1 MSEESTVTLGGTV
14 RQKEFETLSRP
25 VGDDNHQRLR
35 FKSLNNID
43 MLRLRLK
50 TFTWLVFI
58 GLYCLVGMRAALA
71 QIDQGAITGTVTDS
85 TGNAIVGAAVTL
97 LDQETGLSFQRT
109 TNGDGS
115 YRFAPIKIGLYT
127 LTVTAKGFE
136 TQKQENIR
144 VDVSQTVGLNLA
156 LKPGSVTES
165 VTVTSSP
172 ELQTEDASTGQVFT
186 TAQLEDL
193 PLLNRNYLFLAQLT
207 TGVNPPNQGNS
218 QTSGTGGFSSNG
230 SRVSQ
235 NNFILDGVDNNS
247 NMQDFLNG
255 ATYAASP
262 PPDALSEFKVESSN
276 YSAELGRGTGAAV
289 NASIKSGTNSVHGS
303 LWEYFRSD
311 RLAALNYNF
320 AAPSPESSTS
330 YHQNIFGLTVGGPF
344 LKNKL
349 FFFADAQGTRI
360 DIYEPE
366 QTNLTVPTAAER
378 TGDFS
383 QMLDPA
389 LTNGNNAITLY
400 KVGGNVTPNVGGTE
414 AGKDPTR
421 YLACPSATP
430 VYATAIAGQNVVC
443 PGSVDA
449 VAQAVMNLF
458 PLPNQGV
465 AGQVVQNYTAPAT
478 ASRNNTA
485 QYDARVDYNF
495 SPKDQAFGR
504 FSYANNPSAYTA
516 PLGVLDGGGYG
527 SDGNDTNYTK
537 SGLFSETHFFSPS
550 LSNEFRVGYNLLQ
563 ASYLPAGAQENL
575 AAKYGLGGIPFGP
588 SLGGFPDL
596 DFNGGGSNFGIGI
609 PGYEPSDEK
618 QDVIE
623 FIDNVSKVW
632 RQHTLTMGVNIQHVR
647 FYGLQS
653 PNSTGYQGFSSTYT
667 SDPGDTSGA
676 ITGAGLAD
684 FALDLENYA
693 GLNSTLPVTDLRWY
707 DAAYIQ
713 DDWKV
718 RPNLTL
724 NLGLR
729 WEYTQPFVS
738 LNDEQANFDGNYLGM
753 NQGSGTFLIPQSQSS
768 YPIPSSIATDF
779 ANDNITVKY
788 TSNRSLMNPDY
799 HEFAP
804 RIGIAYQLRPELVL
818 RAGFGFFY
826 GGQEN
831 IGLGL
836 NLYNNPPFF
845 LSSYYQPTPNQCYN
859 TPATG
864 VVCPTNGQTL
874 ETGFGAAATSNT
886 ALGADAQLPTLY
898 QQDQNAASSY
908 TEAYNLSLQHE
919 FTPTISYTLGYQGN
933 VSRHLRVSYGANQYP
948 GVIPAE
954 GNSQL
959 YQPFYEFGNII
970 RVTNEG
976 IANYNSLQAK
986 IEKKYSNGLSFL
998 GGYTWSHSLDDAVQ
1012 PIQGTD
1018 GGQAGNPAFLGLKF
1032 EYGNSN
1038 TDVRSR
1044 FTFSPQ
1050 YDLPFGNGRRFLNHG
1065 SVVDGVFGGWKAA
1078 AIFQVQTGT
1087 PIAFPQRFRVADP
1100 FAAGG
1105 TPNPVTQPNQECATQ
1120 TKTLAHWFNPCAFSQ
1135 APTAYATEADYNAA
1149 VAAGGNAVLLS
1160 QAGTLPYGQPGRIT
1174 VGGPGFNR
1182 LDMSLF
1188 KSFKIPYRE
1197 SAFELRADGIN
1208 VMNTPSF
1215 GDPNNGI
1222 TGGSAGSI
1230 NSTRYSGT
1238 LPNARIIQVAGRL
1251 TF

>member
-1 MSEESTVTLGGTV
+1 MTLGGTV
-14 RQKEFETLSRP
+14 RQQQFETFPRP
-25 VGDDNHQRLR
+25 VRDDSHHRLR
-35 FKSLNNID
+35 FKFLINTD
-43 MLRLRLK
+43 VLRPRLK
-50 TFTWLVFI
+50 MFTWLVLI
-58 GLYCLVGMRAALA
+58 GLYCLVGLRGALA
-71 QIDQGAITGTVTDS
+71 QIDQGAITGTITDS
-85 TGNAIVGAAVTL
+85 TGNTVLGASVTL
-97 LDQETGLSFQRT
+97 VDQETGLSFQRIT
-109 TNGDGS
+109 HGDGS
-115 YRFAPIKIGLYT
+115 YRFAPIKIGLYS

-165 VTVTSSP
+165 VTVTSSA
-172 ELQTEDASTGQVFT
+172 ELQTEDASTGQVFST
-186 TAQLEDL
+186 SQLEDL

-218 QTSGTGGFSSNG
+218 QTAGTGGFSSNG

-262 PPDALSEFKVESSN
+262 PPDALTEFKVESSN

-289 NASIKSGTNSVHGS
+289 NASIKSGTNSIHGS

-383 QMLDPA
+383 QMLNPA

-421 YLACPSATP
+421 FLACPSATP
-430 VYATAIAGQNVVC
+430 VYATSIAGQNVIC

-465 AGQVVQNYTAPAT
+465 TGQVVQNYTAPAT

-504 FSYANNPSAYTA
+504 FSYANNPSAYTP
-516 PLGVLDGGGYG
+516 PLGLLDGGGYG

-537 SGLFSETHFFSPS
+537 SGLFSETHFFSPN

-779 ANDNITVKY
+779 ANDNITVEY

-898 QQDQNAASSY
+898 QQDQNAATSY
-908 TEAYNLSLQHE
+908 TEAYNLSVQQE
-919 FTPTISYTLGYQGN
+919 ITPTISFSLGYQGN

-959 YQPFYEFGNII
+959 YQPFYVFGNII
-970 RVTNEG
+970 RGTNEG

-1050 YDLPFGNGRRFLNHG
+1050 YDLPFGKGKHFLNHG
-1065 SVVDGVFGGWKAA
+1065 GVVDGVFGGWKAA

-1087 PIAFPQRFRVADP
+1087 PIAFPQRFRVGDP

-1105 TPNPVTQPNQECATQ
+1105 TPNQVTQPNQECATQ
-1120 TKTLAHWFNPCAFSQ
+1120 TKTLTHWFNPCAFAQ
-1135 APTAYATEADYNAA
+1135 APTAYATQADYNAA

-1160 QAGTLPYGQPGRIT
+1160 NAGTLPYGQPGRIT

>member
-1 MSEESTVTLGGTV
+1 V
-14 RQKEFETLSRP
+14 RQPRFKTFLQP
-25 VGDDNHQRLR
+25 VRDDNHQRLR
-35 FKSLNNID
+35 FNFLID
-43 MLRLRLK
+43 VDVIRVRLK
-50 TFTWLVFI
+50 MFTWLVFI
-58 GLYCLVGMRAALA
+58 GLYCLVGLRGALA
-71 QIDQGAITGTVTDS
+71 QIDQGAINGTITDS
-85 TGNAIVGAAVTL
+85 TGHVIPGASVTL
-97 LDQETGLSFQRT
+97 ADQETGLSFQRT
-109 TNGDGS
+109 TNSDGS
-115 YRFAPIKIGLYT
+115 YRFAPIKIGFYS
-127 LTVTAKGFE
+127 LTATAPGFE
-136 TQKQENIR
+136 TQKQEKIR
-144 VDVSQTVGLNLA
+144 VDVSQTVGLNLS
-156 LKPGSVTES
+156 LKPGTVTES
-165 VTVTSSP
+165 VTVTSSA
-172 ELQTEDASTGQVFT
+172 ELQTEDASTGQVFS
-186 TAQLEDL
+186 TAQLDDL

-255 ATYAASP
+255 ATYAAAP
-262 PPDALSEFKVESSN
+262 PPDALAEFKVESSN

-289 NASIKSGTNSVHGS
+289 NASIKSGTNTVHGS

-311 RLAALNYNF
+311 RMAALNYNF
-320 AAPSPESSTS
+320 AAPTPEPNTS
-330 YHQNIFGLTVGGPF
+330 YHQNIFGLTVGGPI

-366 QTNLTVPTAAER
+366 QTNLTVPTPAER
-378 TGDFS
+378 NGDFS
-383 QMLDPA
+383 QMLNPA
-389 LTNGNNAITLY
+389 LTNGNNVITLY
-400 KVGGNVTPNVGGTE
+400 KVGGNVTPDIGGTE

-421 YLACPSATP
+421 YLTCPSATP
-430 VYATAIAGQNVVC
+430 VYATSIVGQNVIC
-443 PGSVDA
+443 PGSVDS
-449 VAQAVMNLF
+449 VATTVMNLF

-465 AGQVVQNYTAPAT
+465 TGQVVQNYTAPAT

-495 SPKDQAFGR
+495 SPNDQAFGR
-504 FSYANNPSAYTA
+504 FSYANNPSAYTP

-550 LSNEFRVGYNLLQ
+550 LSNAFRVGYNLLQ
-563 ASYLPAGAQENL
+563 ASYLSAGAQEDL

-632 RQHTLTMGVNIQHVR
+632 RQHTLTIGVNIQHVR

-653 PNSTGYQGFSSTYT
+653 PNSTGYQGFKGTYT

-684 FALDLENYA
+684 FALNLENYA

-788 TSNRSLMNPDY
+788 TSNRSLMNPDR
-799 HEFAP
+799 HEVAP
-804 RIGIAYQLRPELVL
+804 RIGFAYQLRPTLVV
-818 RAGFGFFY
+818 RGGFGFFY

-859 TPATG
+859 TTATG

-874 ETGFGAAATSNT
+874 ETGFGAAATSNA
-886 ALGADAQLPTLY
+886 ALGAEAQLPTLY

-908 TEAYNLSLQHE
+908 TEAFNLSVQHE
-919 FTPTISYTLGYQGN
+919 LTPTISYSLGYQGN

-959 YQPFYEFGNII
+959 YQPFYDFGNII

-986 IEKKYSNGLSFL
+986 VEKRYSNGLSFL

-1018 GGQAGNPAFLGLKF
+1018 GGQAGNPAFLGLMF
-1032 EYGNSN
+1032 EYGSSN

-1050 YDLPFGNGRRFLNHG
+1050 YDLPFGQGKHFLNHG
-1065 SVVDGVFGGWKAA
+1065 GVVDEVLGGWKAA
-1078 AIFQVQTGT
+1078 AIFQVQTGA
-1087 PIAFPQRFRVADP
+1087 PIALPQRFRVGDP
-1100 FAAGG
+1100 FGAGG

-1120 TKTLAHWFNPCAFSQ
+1120 VKTLSHWFNPCAFAQ
-1135 APTAYATEADYNAA
+1135 APTAYATQADYNAA

-1215 GDPNNGI
+1215 GDPSTSI

-1230 NSTRYSGT
+1230 NSTRFSGI
-1238 LPNARIIQVAGRL
+1238 LPNARVIQVAGRL

>member
-1 MSEESTVTLGGTV
+1 V
-14 RQKEFETLSRP
+14 RQQHLETFPRP
-25 VGDDNHQRLR
+25 VRDDSHQRLR
-35 FKSLNNID
+35 FKSLINTGV
-43 MLRLRLK
+43 LRPRLK
-50 TFTWLVFI
+50 MFTRLVFI
-58 GLYCLVGMRAALA
+58 GLYCLVGLRGALA
-71 QIDQGAITGTVTDS
+71 QIDQGAITGTITDS
-85 TGNAIVGAAVTL
+85 SGNTVLGASVTL
-97 LDQETGLSFQRT
+97 VDQETALSFQRT
-109 TNGDGS
+109 THSDGS
-115 YRFAPIKIGLYT
+115 YRFAPIKIGLYS

-165 VTVTSSP
+165 VTVTSSA
-172 ELQTEDASTGQVFT
+172 ELQTEEASTGQVFST
-186 TAQLEDL
+186 SQLEDL

-218 QTSGTGGFSSNG
+218 QTAGTGGFSSNG

-262 PPDALSEFKVESSN
+262 PPDALTEFKVESSN

-289 NASIKSGTNSVHGS
+289 NASIKSGTNSIHGS

-383 QMLDPA
+383 QMLNPA

-414 AGKDPTR
+414 AAKDPTR
-421 YLACPSATP
+421 FLACPSATP
-430 VYATAIAGQNVVC
+430 VYATSIAGQNVIC

-465 AGQVVQNYTAPAT
+465 TGQVVQNYTAPAT
-478 ASRNNTA
+478 ASKNNTA

-495 SPKDQAFGR
+495 SSKDQAFGR
-504 FSYANNPSAYTA
+504 FSYANNPSAYTP

-537 SGLFSETHFFSPS
+537 SGLFSETHFFSPN
-550 LSNEFRVGYNLLQ
+550 LSNEFRVGYNLLH

-623 FIDNVSKVW
+623 FIDNLSKVW

-653 PNSTGYQGFSSTYT
+653 PNSTGYQGFKGTYT

-684 FALDLENYA
+684 FALNLENYA

-788 TSNRSLMNPDY
+788 TSNRSLMNADY

-804 RIGIAYQLRPELVL
+804 RIGFAYQPRARFVI

-908 TEAYNLSLQHE
+908 TEAYNLSVQQE
-919 FTPTISYTLGYQGN
+919 ITPTISFSLGYQGN

-959 YQPFYEFGNII
+959 YQPFYDFGNII

-1018 GGQAGNPAFLGLKF
+1018 GGQAGNPAFLGLMF

-1050 YDLPFGNGRRFLNHG
+1050 YDLPFGKGKQFLNHG
-1065 SVVDGVFGGWKAA
+1065 GVVDGVFGGWKAA

-1087 PIAFPQRFRVADP
+1087 PIAFPQRFRLGDP
-1100 FAAGG
+1100 FGAGG

-1135 APTAYATEADYNAA
+1135 APTAYATQADYNAA

-1230 NSTRYSGT
+1230 NSTRYSGI

>member
-1 MSEESTVTLGGTV
+1 M
-14 RQKEFETLSRP
+14 RQQQFETFPRSVRN
-25 VGDDNHQRLR
+25 DDHQRLR
-35 FKSLNNID
+35 VKFLINTE
-43 MLRLRLK
+43 MLRVRLK
-50 TFTWLVFI
+50 TFFWLVLI
-58 GLYCLVGMRAALA
+58 GLYSLVGLRGALA
-71 QIDQGAITGTVTDS
+71 QIDQGAITGTITDS
-85 TGNAIVGAAVTL
+85 QGRVIPRASVTL
-97 LDQETGLSFQRT
+97 VSQETGLSFQRT
-109 TNGDGS
+109 TDNDGS
-115 YRFAPIKIGLYT
+115 YRFAPIKIGVYSLS
-127 LTVTAKGFE
+127 VASPGFE

-144 VDVSQTVGLNLA
+144 VDVSQTVGLNLS
-156 LKPGSVTES
+156 LKPGNVTES
-165 VTVTSSP
+165 VTVTSST
-172 ELQTEDASTGQVFT
+172 ELQTEDASTGQVFS

-255 ATYAASP
+255 ATYAAAP
-262 PPDALSEFKVESSN
+262 PPDALAEFKVESSD

-289 NASIKSGTNSVHGS
+289 NASIKSGTNTIHGS

-311 RLAALNYNF
+311 RMAALNYNF
-320 AAPSPESSTS
+320 AAPTPEPSTA
-330 YHQNIFGLTVGGPF
+330 YHQNIFGLTVGGPI

-366 QTNLTVPTAAER
+366 QTNLTVPTPAER
-378 TGDFS
+378 NGDFS
-383 QMLDPA
+383 QMLNPA

-400 KVGGNVTPNVGGTE
+400 KVGGNVTPNIGGTE

-421 YLACPSATP
+421 YLTCPSATP
-430 VYATAIAGQNVVC
+430 VYPTSIAGQNVIC
-443 PGSVDA
+443 PGSVDS
-449 VAQAVMNLF
+449 VAETVMNLF

-465 AGQVVQNYTAPAT
+465 TGQVVQNYTAPAT

-495 SPKDQAFGR
+495 SPRDQAFGR
-504 FSYANNPSAYTA
+504 FSYANNPSAYTP

-537 SGLFSETHFFSPS
+537 SGLFSETHFFSPNF
-550 LSNEFRVGYNLLQ
+550 SNAIRVGYNLLE
-563 ASYLPAGAQENL
+563 ASYLSAGAQENL

-632 RQHTLTMGVNIQHVR
+632 RQHTLTIGVNIQHVR

-653 PNSTGYQGFSSTYT
+653 PNSTGYQGFKSTYT

-718 RPNLTL
+718 RPDLTL

-779 ANDNITVKY
+779 AKDNIAVKY
-788 TSNRSLMNPDY
+788 TSNRSLMNPNY
-799 HEFAP
+799 HELAP
-804 RIGIAYQLRPELVL
+804 RIGFAYQLRPTLVI
-818 RAGFGFFY
+818 RGGFGFFY

-859 TPATG
+859 TIATG

-874 ETGFGAAATSNT
+874 ETGFGAAATSNA
-886 ALGADAQLPTLY
+886 ALGANAQLPTLF

-908 TEAYNLSLQHE
+908 TEAYNLSVQHE
-919 FTPTISYTLGYQGN
+919 FTPTISYSLGYQGN

-959 YQPFYEFGNII
+959 YQPFYDFGNII

-986 IEKKYSNGLSFL
+986 IEKRYSNGLSFL

-1018 GGQAGNPAFLGLKF
+1018 GGQAGNPAFLGLMF
-1032 EYGNSN
+1032 EYGSSN

-1050 YDLPFGNGRRFLNHG
+1050 YDLPFGQGKEFLNHG
-1065 SVVDGVFGGWKAA
+1065 GVVDEVLGGWKAA

-1087 PIAFPQRFRVADP
+1087 PIALPQRFRVGDP
-1100 FAAGG
+1100 FGAGG

-1120 TKTLAHWFNPCAFSQ
+1120 VKTLAHWFNPCAFAQ
-1135 APTAYATEADYNAA
+1135 APTAYATQADYNAA

-1160 QAGTLPYGQPGRIT
+1160 NAGTLPYGQPGRIT

-1188 KSFKIPYRE
+1188 KSFKLPYRE

-1215 GDPNNGI
+1215 GDPSTSI

-1230 NSTRYSGT
+1230 NSTRFSGI
-1238 LPNARIIQVAGRL
+1238 LPNARVIQVAGRL

>member
-1 MSEESTVTLGGTV
+1 MTRMRILV
-14 RQKEFETLSRP
+14 LSFLYLSIMFAT
-25 VGDDNHQRLR
+25 NALR
-35 FKSLNNID
+35 
-43 MLRLRLK
+43 
-50 TFTWLVFI
+50 
-58 GLYCLVGMRAALA
+58 A
-71 QIDQGAITGTVTDS
+71 QVDQGAISGTVTDS
-85 TGNAIVGAAVTL
+85 QGKVIPGASVIL
-97 LDQETGLSFQRT
+97 VDQETGLSYQRT

-115 YRFAPIKIGLYT
+115 YRFAPIKIGLYS
-127 LTVTAKGFE
+127 LTVTATGFE
-136 TQKQENIR
+136 AQKQENIR
-144 VDVSQTVGLNLA
+144 VDVSQTVGLNLT
-156 LKPGSVTES
+156 LRPGNVTES
-165 VTVTSSP
+165 VTVTSST
-172 ELQTEDASTGQVFT
+172 ELQTEDSSTGQVFT
-186 TAQLEDL
+186 TSQLDDM
-193 PLLNRNYLFLAQLT
+193 PLLNRNYVFLAQLT
-207 TGVNPPNQGNS
+207 TGVNPPNQGNT

-255 ATYAASP
+255 ATYAAGP
-262 PPDALSEFKVESSN
+262 PPDALAEFKVESSD

-289 NASIKSGTNSVHGS
+289 NASIKSGTNTIHGS

-311 RLAALNYNF
+311 RMAALNYNF
-320 AAPSPESSTS
+320 AAPTPEPKTS
-330 YHQNIFGLTVGGPF
+330 YHQNIFGLTIGGPF
-344 LKNKL
+344 VKNKL

-360 DIYEPE
+360 DVYEPE

-383 QMLDPA
+383 QMLNPA
-389 LTNGNNAITLY
+389 LTNGNNVITLY
-400 KVGGNVTPNVGGTE
+400 KAGGNVTPTIGGTE
-414 AGKDPTR
+414 SAKDPTR
-421 YLACPSATP
+421 YLTCPSATP
-430 VYATAIAGQNVVC
+430 VFVTSIAGQNVIC
-443 PGSVDA
+443 PANVDSVA
-449 VAQAVMNLF
+449 TNVMNLF

-465 AGQVVQNYTAPAT
+465 TGQVVQNYTAPAT
-478 ASRNNTA
+478 ASENNTA
-485 QYDARVDYNF
+485 QWDARVDYNF

-504 FSYANNPSAYTA
+504 FSYANNPSTYTP

-537 SGLFSETHFFSPS
+537 SGLFSETHFFSPY
-550 LSNEFRVGYNLLQ
+550 LSNAFRVGYNFLQ
-563 ASYLPAGAQENL
+563 ASYLSAGANIDL
-575 AAKYGLGGIPFGP
+575 ATQYGLGGIPFGP
-588 SLGGFPDL
+588 ALGGFPDL

-609 PGYEPSDEK
+609 PGYEPSSEK

-632 RQHTLTMGVNIQHVR
+632 RQHTLTMGANFQHVR

-684 FALDLENYA
+684 FAMDLENYA
-693 GLNSTLPVTDLRWY
+693 GLNSVLPVTDLRWY

-713 DDWKV
+713 DDWKF
-718 RPNLTL
+718 RQNLTL

-768 YPIPSSIATDF
+768 YPIPASIATDF
-779 ANDNITVKY
+779 ADDNITVKY
-788 TSNRSLMNPDY
+788 TSNRSLMIPD
-799 HEFAP
+799 HREFAP
-804 RIGIAYQLRPELVL
+804 RIGFAYQPTPKIVI

-845 LSSYYQPTPNQCYN
+845 LSSYYQPSPNQCYN
-859 TPATG
+859 TAATG

-886 ALGADAQLPTLY
+886 ALGANAQLPTLF

-908 TEAYNLSLQHE
+908 TEAFNLSVQQEL
-919 FTPTISYTLGYQGN
+919 TPTISFSLGYQGN
-933 VSRHLRVSYGANQYP
+933 VSRHLRVSFGANQYP
-948 GVIPAE
+948 GIIPSGA
-954 GNSQL
+954 NSQL
-959 YQPFYEFGNII
+959 YQPFYDFGNII
-970 RVTNEG
+970 RVINEG

-986 IEKKYSNGLSFL
+986 IEKRYSHGLSFL

-1018 GGQAGNPAFLGLKF
+1018 GGQAGNPAFLGLMF
-1032 EYGNSN
+1032 EYGSSN

-1050 YDLPFGNGRRFLNHG
+1050 YDLPFGKGRQFLNHG
-1065 SVVDGVFGGWKAA
+1065 GVLDAVVGGWKAD
-1078 AIFQVQTGT
+1078 AIFQVQTGE
-1087 PIAFPQRFRVADP
+1087 PIALPQRFRIGDP

-1105 TPNPVTQPNQECATQ
+1105 TPNPVTQHNQECATQ
-1120 TKTLAHWFNPCAFSQ
+1120 TKTIAHWFNPCAFSQ
-1135 APTAYATEADYNAA
+1135 APTAYATVADYNAA

-1188 KSFKIPYRE
+1188 KDFKIPFRE
-1197 SAFELRADGIN
+1197 SEFEIRADGIN

-1215 GDPNNGI
+1215 GDPSTSI

-1238 LPNARIIQVAGRL
+1238 LPDARVIQVAGRL

>member
-1 MSEESTVTLGGTV
+1 V
-14 RQKEFETLSRP
+14 RQQQFKTFPQP
-25 VGDDNHQRLR
+25 VRDDNHQRLR
-35 FKSLNNID
+35 FKSLINAD
-43 MLRLRLK
+43 VLRVRLK
-50 TFTWLVFI
+50 MFTWLVFI
-58 GLYCLVGMRAALA
+58 GLYCLVGLRGALA
-71 QIDQGAITGTVTDS
+71 QIDQGAITGTITDS
-85 TGNAIVGAAVTL
+85 TGRVIQGASVTL
-97 LDQETGLSFQRT
+97 ADQETGLSFQRT
-109 TNGDGS
+109 TNSDGS
-115 YRFAPIKIGLYT
+115 YRFAPIKIGFYS
-127 LTVTAKGFE
+127 LTATAPGFE

-144 VDVSQTVGLNLA
+144 VDVSQTVGLNLS
-156 LKPGSVTES
+156 LKPGNVTES

-172 ELQTEDASTGQVFT
+172 ELQTEDASTGQVFS

-255 ATYAASP
+255 ATYAAAP
-262 PPDALSEFKVESSN
+262 PPDALAEFKVESSD

-289 NASIKSGTNSVHGS
+289 NASIKSGTNTVHGS
-303 LWEYFRSD
+303 LWDYFRSD
-311 RLAALNYNF
+311 RMAALNFNF
-320 AAPSPESSTS
+320 AAPTPEPNTS
-330 YHQNIFGLTVGGPF
+330 YHQNIFGLTVGGPI

-366 QTNLTVPTAAER
+366 QTNLTVPTPAER
-378 TGDFS
+378 IGDFS
-383 QMLDPA
+383 QMLNPA
-389 LTNGNNAITLY
+389 LTNGNNVITLY
-400 KVGGNVTPNVGGTE
+400 KVGGNVTPDVGGTE

-421 YLACPSATP
+421 YLTCPSATP
-430 VYATAIAGQNVVC
+430 VYATSIAGQNVIC
-443 PGSVDA
+443 PGSVDS
-449 VAQAVMNLF
+449 VAKTVMNLF

-465 AGQVVQNYTAPAT
+465 TGQVVQNYTAPAT
-478 ASRNNTA
+478 ASQNNTA

-504 FSYANNPSAYTA
+504 FSYANNPSAYTP

-537 SGLFSETHFFSPS
+537 SGLFSETHFFSPN
-550 LSNEFRVGYNLLQ
+550 LSNAFRVGYNLLH
-563 ASYLPAGAQENL
+563 ASFLSAGAQEDL

-632 RQHTLTMGVNIQHVR
+632 RQHTLTIGVNIQHVR

-653 PNSTGYQGFSSTYT
+653 PNSTGYQGFKGTYT

-676 ITGAGLAD
+676 ITGAGVAD
-684 FALDLENYA
+684 FALNLENYA

-718 RPNLTL
+718 RPKLTL

-729 WEYTQPFVS
+729 WEYTQPFAS

-779 ANDNITVKY
+779 AKDNITVKY
-788 TSNRSLMNPDY
+788 TSNRSLMNPDH

-804 RIGIAYQLRPELVL
+804 RIGFAYQPRPTLVI
-818 RAGFGFFY
+818 RGGFGFFY

-874 ETGFGAAATSNT
+874 ETGFGAAATSNA
-886 ALGADAQLPTLY
+886 ALGANAQLPTLY

-908 TEAYNLSLQHE
+908 TEAYNLSVQHE
-919 FTPTISYTLGYQGN
+919 FTPTISYSLGYQGN

-948 GVIPAE
+948 GVVPAE

-959 YQPFYEFGNII
+959 YQPFYDFGNII

-976 IANYNSLQAK
+976 IADYNSLQAK
-986 IEKKYSNGLSFL
+986 IEKRYSNGLSFL

-1018 GGQAGNPAFLGLKF
+1018 GGQAGNPAFLGLMF
-1032 EYGNSN
+1032 EYGSSN

-1050 YDLPFGNGRRFLNHG
+1050 YDLPFGQGKQFLNHG
-1065 SVVDGVFGGWKAA
+1065 GVVSEVLGGWKAA

-1087 PIAFPQRFRVADP
+1087 PIALPQRFRVGDP
-1100 FAAGG
+1100 FGAGG

-1120 TKTLAHWFNPCAFSQ
+1120 IKTLAHWFNPCAFAQ
-1135 APTAYATEADYNAA
+1135 APTAYATQADYNAA

-1215 GDPNNGI
+1215 GDPSTSI

-1230 NSTRYSGT
+1230 NSTRYSGI
-1238 LPNARIIQVAGRL
+1238 LPNARVIQVAGRL